1 MTKILFQSPGGGVL
15 NGADMATKWQ
25 MKYLVDQ
32 GYEVRYIYSDKRALT
47 QKFKSFLTEYKIQY
61 FFLEYNWWMNHE
73 LGLPDFLAITEITK
87 IIETNHYDVAVT
99 ATANIPHLA
108 YAAALTQ
115 RPHFWLI
122 HEYPE
127 GEFAYTKAKYDF
139 ISQTSNGI
147 LTANQDLS
155 EKIGHLI
162 NDQEKVSYFYP
173 FSDAN
178 GQVIQKDELAPRL
191 INVNAF
197 TERKNNLELI
207 EIFQKL
213 QVDFPELELVFTGK
227 SESDYGDKCQQ
238 YVRDNDIKNVFFL
251 NDFSKNWSNVRK
263 NDIFVNPSTMETF
276 SLTLVEA
283 LKFGIVTI
291 SATNQTASQMVKL
304 GYLDE
309 KHHYQTGNIN
319 EAVSKIAYILKDF
332 QTYKDA
338 SIQLSVRVIEE
349 QKLETITRN
358 LKLAIE
364 SAKENPSA
372 FLHHL
377 KAMSISSGEGLSD
390 RLETIQE
397 QSKLLDERLEI
408 IQEQSKVLDERLKMI
423 KKQSETLDERL
434 AIIQDQTRLLD
445 ERLAIIKQQETTINQ
460 VKNSIVGK
468 VFLRGK
474 L

>member
-32 GYEVRYIYSDKRALT
+32 GFEVGYIYSDKRALT
-47 QKFKSFLTEYKIQY
+47 EKFEDFLSDYKIQS
-61 FFLEYNWWMNHE
+61 FFLEYNWWMNQE
-73 LGLPDFLAITEITK
+73 LEISDFQAVSEMIK
-87 IIETNHYDVAVT
+87 IIEANDYDVAIT
-99 ATANIPHLA
+99 ATANIPQLA
-108 YAAALTQ
+108 LAAAFTQ
-115 RPHFWLI
+115 RPHIWLI

-139 ISQTSNGI
+139 ISQTSNRI

-162 NDQEKVSYFYP
+162 NNQEKVSYFYP

-178 GQVIQKDELAPRL
+178 GQVIQKEELAPRL

-227 SESDYGDKCQQ
+227 SESDYGEKCQQ
-238 YVRDNDIKNVFFL
+238 YVLENGIKNVFFL
-251 NDFSKNWSNVRK
+251 NDFSNNWSNVRK

-291 SATNQTASQMVKL
+291 SATNQTANQMVKL
-304 GYLDE
+304 GYLDAR
-309 KHHYQTGNIN
+309 HHYQTRNIR
-319 EAVSKIAYILKDF
+319 EAADKITDVLKNF

-338 SIQLSVRVIEE
+338 SIRLSKRVIEE
-349 QKLETITRN
+349 QKLETITQN
-358 LKLAIE
+358 LKISIE
-364 SAKENPSA
+364 SVKENPSA

-377 KAMSISSGEGLSD
+377 KTMTVSSGDGLSE
-390 RLETIQE
+390 RLEVMQK

-408 IQEQSKVLDERLKMI
+408 IQEQSKTLDQRLKLIQKQSKTLDERMVTIQEQTSL
-423 KKQSETLDERL
+423 LNERL
-434 AIIQDQTRLLD
+434 AII
-445 ERLAIIKQQETTINQ
+445 EQQEATINQ